1 MIAFLRKKIRL
12 SGLWDECGLKEKVGS
27 FTYSISYSVFKEYIV
42 HIILGIR
49 DFPRLTIYIEHSVCW
64 L

>member
-1 MIAFLRKKIRL
+1 MLIYGGFIKIIR
-12 SGLWDECGLKEKVGS
+12 GVKDIGVAYIVHIKA
-27 FTYSISYSVFKEYIV
+27 YIV
-42 HIILGIR
+42 HIILEIR